1 MCGICGIRRFDNS
14 LPDERV
20 LAAMNTIITHRG
32 PDGAGTHVAPGI
44 GLAMRRLSI
53 VDLATGD
60 QPIYNED
67 RSAVIVYNGE
77 IYNHAVLRA
86 RLEPV
91 GHIYRTHSDTESVL
105 HAYDEYGVDAVTHLR
120 GMFAFAIWDAA
131 TRTLLLARDRMGEK
145 PLYYAELPNELVFA
159 SEIKALLRH
168 PGIAAEVDEAALELY
183 LTLNY
188 VPAPHTMFKGIRKL
202 PAGCRLIARGSQ
214 VCVEPYWDVTVQSP
228 TMGPDEREAAAELRR
243 RFARAVE
250 EQLMADVPL
259 GAYLSGGVDSTLVVG
274 LMSRAMNRPVDTYSV
289 GFDESVSGNAK
300 FNTDAEFAR
309 LASQTFGTNHHP
321 VVLSKNDH
329 ISEMIPFIIAQMD
342 EPLANPNALAT
353 YLVSR
358 QARADGLKVL
368 LTGDGGDE
376 LFGGYERY
384 ALDARVSQYQRLPA
398 MLRDGFVSPMLKRL
412 GGGAAKLAEKAAVTS
427 PVERYL
433 GWHTICSPADKARLL
448 TRDLS
453 ADRDALLESVIGAFM
468 RRGESPVYQDRLMTA
483 DMKLWLPEESNMRVD
498 KSAMAASIET
508 RAPFL
513 SHPVVEFAAGLPFD
527 FKLRGGTSKYLLKR
541 AFADVIPS
549 PIAKRPK
556 MGFASP
562 AAKWLRGEL
571 RLLAEK
577 TLSAESLRVSGYF
590 KPPVVE
596 EMLSTH
602 VNRQS
607 YHLNQLWSLFTFQ
620 IWFFKYIARREM

>member
-1 MCGICGIRRFDNS
+1 

-20 LAAMNTIITHRG
+20 LAAMNAIITHRG

-67 RSAVIVYNGE
+67 QSAVIVYNGE

-91 GHIYRTHSDTESVL
+91 GHIYRTHSDTETVL

-183 LTLNY
+183 L
-188 VPAPHTMFKGIRKL
+188 IRKL
-202 PAGCRLIARGSQ
+202 LAGCRLIARGSQ

-228 TMGPDEREAAAELRR
+228 TTGPDEREAAAELRR
-243 RFARAVE
+243 RFTLAVE
-250 EQLMADVPL
+250 ERLMSDVPL

-274 LMSRAMNRPVDTYSV
+274 LMSRAMDRPVDTYSV
-289 GFDESVSGNAK
+289 GFDESASGTAK
-300 FNTDAEFAR
+300 FNTDAEFAK

-329 ISEMIPFIIAQMD
+329 ISEMIPYIIAQMD

-353 YLVSR
+353 HLVSR

-376 LFGGYERY
+376 LFAGYERY
-384 ALDARVSQYQRLPA
+384 AFDARVSQYQRLPES
-398 MLRDGFVSPMLKRL
+398 LRKGIVSPVLRRV
-412 GGGAAKLAEKAAVTS
+412 GGGAAKLADKAAVTS

-433 GWHTICSPADKARLL
+433 GWHTIFSPADKAQLL
-448 TRDLS
+448 THDLS
-453 ADRDALLESVIGAFM
+453 TDRAALLESAVGALIQ
-468 RRGESPVYQDRLMTA
+468 RGESPVYQDRLMTA
-483 DMKLWLPEESNMRVD
+483 DLKLWLPEESNMRVD

-527 FKLRGGTSKYLLKR
+527 FKLRGGTSKYLLKQ
-541 AFADVIPS
+541 AFADVIP
-549 PIAKRPK
+549 PAIARRPK

-562 AAKWLRGEL
+562 AAKWLRSEL
-571 RLLAEK
+571 RPLAEK
-577 TLSAESLRVSGYF
+577 MLSAESLRVSGYF
-590 KPPVVE
+590 RSPVVE
-596 EMLSTH
+596 EMLSAH